1 MIPIG
6 DLIAIIT
13 TAGGSLA
20 IVIKLLSMA
29 CFQSKCSKIKC
40 CCIEVERNVNIE
52 QNQLSFEENNNI
64 QHHENKPQEVHIN
77 FSESHAERST
87 ERSPTLQ
94 IRQLDKE

>member
-29 CFQSKCSKIKC
+29 CFQSKCSRIKC
-40 CCIEVERNVNIE
+40 CCIEVDRDVKIE
-52 QNQLSFEENNNI
+52 QNQLSFQENNNNI
-64 QHHENKPQEVHIN
+64 QHAENKPQEVHISISDN
-77 FSESHAERST
+77 KSVV
-87 ERSPTLQ
+87 ERSPNIQ